1 MVKHILDAIRNFFSK
16 SSKQNSIQVDTIE
29 NGNIYQDSNIRI
41 ENPAVAI
48 NHVKD
53 SPDDLKITFD
63 SISSVLLKQAKWG
76 AAPRL
81 SGRGEYEKW

>member
-1 MVKHILDAIRNFFSK
+1 MVKHILDAIGKFFSK

-41 ENPAVAI
+41 ENPTVAI

-53 SPDDLKITFD
+53 SPDDLK
-63 SISSVLLKQAKWG
+63 
-76 AAPRL
+76 
-81 SGRGEYEKW
+81 

>member
-63 SISSVLLKQAKWG
+63 SISSVLLKQSEALPKVIRPW
-76 AAPRL
+76 
-81 SGRGEYEKW
+81 